1 MMSRMTSNEIDQI
14 NLKLKQAKAKRERL
28 EAIANEKR
36 RKRDT
41 RAKIMIG
48 GFVVKLLSKH
58 DETATK
64 MSKSII
70 EKTMLSLS
78 DKDKKMFQKWLNE
91 NHI

>member
-1 MMSRMTSNEIDQI
+1 MTSNEIDQI

>member
-1 MMSRMTSNEIDQI
+1 MTSNEIDQI

-48 GFVVKLLSKH
+48 GFVVKLLSNH